1 MLRLAGTSVEDILT
15 MIDEVANFRKWGV
28 SMRQLMQNDPETKIL
43 TRDTIKSQSTR
54 YPVLANNE

>member
-1 MLRLAGTSVEDILT
+1 
-15 MIDEVANFRKWGV
+15 MIDEVANFGKWGA